1 MDIKDRLK
9 IAREIQDRCLI
20 HKIDCEV
27 KTTFSALGQVDNDDM
42 IPYISIWVYPKNRR
56 KASFS
61 VYLWNDIED
70 IEEWVMYKEFISKLE
85 ELIEQCN

>member
-9 IAREIQDRCLI
+9 IARDIQDRCLI

-27 KTTFSALGQVDNDDM
+27 KTTFSSLGKTDDDDM
-42 IPYISIWVYPKNRR
+42 LPYVSIWVYPKDRS
-56 KASFS
+56 KCSFS

-70 IEEWVMYKEFISKLE
+70 YKNNPNYQEFITKLE
-85 ELIEQCN
+85 ELIKECK